1 MGRSATVALMR
12 FSLCTVLLCVAAL
25 AQDRAIVLR
34 AARVFDGK
42 SDRLIS
48 PGVVV
53 VVGNKIRSAGS
64 SGEWPAGSEIID
76 LGDATLLPGFIDA
89 HTHLSHG
96 YSSDF
101 RQRLIDSQRKTVA
114 EMTLDAIENL
124 RKTLMA
130 GFTTC
135 RDVGSNDFI
144 DIGLRNAVENGKIDG
159 PRMLVAVK
167 AIGSTGGHCDPSSGI
182 RYGLRK
188 ESGVE
193 EGIINSPDEARA
205 AVRFNLKYGA
215 DVIKTCAT
223 GGVMSPNDEVDTP
236 QLTQAELDA
245 LVDEAHALRRKTAAH
260 AHGATGA
267 KRAIRAGID
276 SIEHGSFM
284 DDEALR
290 LMKEKG
296 TFYVPTLIAGWWIVQ
311 QVDQKKLLLSPLV
324 VAKARA
330 AWASVGQTFHRAV
343 DTGVRIGFGTDAGVY
358 PHGMNA
364 TEFQLMV
371 EHGMKPLAALKAATS
386 NDAELLGLG
395 DRIGVLEAGKLADI
409 VAVPGDP
416 TVDIRQTSKV
426 KFVMKEGR
434 IYRRD

>member
-1 MGRSATVALMR
+1 MVIAMRTLFYGLVFSA
-12 FSLCTVLLCVAAL
+12 AAL
-25 AQDRAIVLR
+25 AQERAIVLR
-34 AARVFDGK
+34 AARLFDGR
-42 SDRLIS
+42 SDRIES
-48 PGVVV
+48 PGVIV
-53 VVGNKIRSAGS
+53 VVGDKIQAVG
-64 SGEWPAGSEIID
+64 GAAAVPAGAEIVD
-76 LGDATLLPGFIDA
+76 LGDATLLPGLIDA
-89 HTHLSHG
+89 HTHLSHS
-96 YSSDF
+96 YAPDF
-101 RQRLIDSQRKTVA
+101 RQSIIDAQRKTVA
-114 EMTLDAIENL
+114 EQALDATEDL

-135 RDVGSNDFI
+135 RDVGSSDFI
-144 DIGLRNAVENGKIDG
+144 DVGLRNAVASGKIVG

-167 AIGSTGGHCDPSSGI
+167 SIGATGGHCDSGSGV

-193 EGIINSPDEARA
+193 QGVINSPDEARA

-223 GGVMSPNDEVDTP
+223 GGVLSPNDEVDTP

-245 LVDEAHALRRKTAAH
+245 LIDEAHALRRKTAAH

-284 DDEALR
+284 DDEALQM
-290 LMKEKG
+290 MKAKG

-311 QVDQKKLLLSPLV
+311 QVDQGKLVLSPAV

-330 AWASVGQTFHRAV
+330 AWGSVGQTFTKAV
-343 DTGVRIGFGTDAGVY
+343 NLGVRIGFGTDAGVY

-371 EHGMKPLAALKAATS
+371 EHGMKPLDALKAATS
-386 NDAELLGLG
+386 ADAELLGLA
-395 DRIGVLEAGKLADI
+395 DRIGTIEAGKLADVI
-409 VAVPGDP
+409 AVPGDP
-416 TVDIRQTSKV
+416 TQDIRQTSKV

>member
-1 MGRSATVALMR
+1 MRTLFYALVFSA
-12 FSLCTVLLCVAAL
+12 AAL
-25 AQDRAIVLR
+25 AQERAVALR
-34 AARVFDGK
+34 AARLFDGK
-42 SDRLIS
+42 SNKIES
-48 PGVVV
+48 PGLII
-53 VVGNKIRSAGS
+53 VVGDKIQAIGADAAV
-64 SGEWPAGSEIID
+64 PAGAEIVD

-89 HTHLSHG
+89 HTHLSHS
-96 YSSDF
+96 YAPDF
-101 RQRLIDSQRKTVA
+101 RQRIIDGQQKTIA
-114 EMTLDAIENL
+114 EQALDATEDL
-124 RKTLMA
+124 RNTLMA

-135 RDVGSNDFI
+135 RDVGSSDFI
-144 DIGLRNAVENGKIDG
+144 DVGLRNAVASGKIVG

-167 AIGSTGGHCDPSSGI
+167 SIGATGGHCDSGSGV

-193 EGIINSPDEARA
+193 QGVINSPDEARA

-223 GGVMSPNDEVDTP
+223 GGVLSPNDEVDTP

-245 LVDEAHALRRKTAAH
+245 LIDEAHALRRKTAAH

-276 SIEHGSFM
+276 SIEHGSFL
-284 DDEALR
+284 DDEALQM
-290 LMKEKG
+290 MKAKG

-311 QVDQKKLLLSPLV
+311 QVDQRKLILSPAV

-330 AWASVGQTFHRAV
+330 AWGSVGQTFNKAV
-343 DTGVRIGFGTDAGVY
+343 NMGVRIGFGTDAGVY

-371 EHGMKPLAALKAATS
+371 EHGMKPVDALKAAMS
-386 NDAELLGLG
+386 ADAELLGLA
-395 DRIGVLEAGKLADI
+395 DRIGTIEVGKLADI
-409 VAVPGDP
+409 IAVPGDP
-416 TVDIRQTSKV
+416 TQDIRQTSKV

>member
-1 MGRSATVALMR
+1 V
-12 FSLCTVLLCVAAL
+12 
-25 AQDRAIVLR
+25 
-34 AARVFDGK
+34 DG
-42 SDRLIS
+42 
-48 PGVVV
+48 
-53 VVGNKIRSAGS
+53 
-64 SGEWPAGSEIID
+64 
-76 LGDATLLPGFIDA
+76 
-89 HTHLSHG
+89 
-96 YSSDF
+96 
-101 RQRLIDSQRKTVA
+101 QRKTIA
-114 EMTLDAIENL
+114 EQALDATEDL

-135 RDVGSNDFI
+135 RDVGSADFI
-144 DIGLRNAVENGKIDG
+144 DIGLRNAVASGKIAG

-167 AIGSTGGHCDPSSGI
+167 SIGATGGHCDPGGGV

-188 ESGVE
+188 ESGIEQGVV
-193 EGIINSPDEARA
+193 NSADEARA

-223 GGVMSPNDEVDTP
+223 GGVLSATDEVDTP
-236 QLTQAELDA
+236 QMTQAELDA

-276 SIEHGSFM
+276 SIEHGSFL

-290 LMKEKG
+290 MMKAKG

-311 QVDQKKLLLSPLV
+311 QVDQGKLLLTPAV

-330 AWASVGQTFHRAV
+330 AWGSVGQTFNKAV
-343 DTGVRIGFGTDAGVY
+343 NMGVRIGFGTDAGVY

-371 EHGMKPLAALKAATS
+371 EHGMKPIDALRAATGA
-386 NDAELLGLG
+386 DAELLGLA
-395 DRIGVLEAGKLADI
+395 DRIGTLEAGKLADVI
-409 VAVPGDP
+409 AVPGDP
-416 TVDIRQTSKV
+416 TQDIRRTSTV

-434 IYRRD
+434 IYRRE

>member
-1 MGRSATVALMR
+1 M
-12 FSLCTVLLCVAAL
+12 
-25 AQDRAIVLR
+25 VLR
-34 AARVFDGK
+34 AARLFDGK
-42 SDRLIS
+42 ADKLES

-53 VVGNKIRSAGS
+53 VVGGRIQATGAAAAIPT
-64 SGEWPAGSEIID
+64 GADIVD

-89 HTHLSHG
+89 HTHLSHP
-96 YSSDF
+96 YIPDF
-101 RQRLIDSQRKTVA
+101 RQRVVDGERKTIA
-114 EMTLDAIENL
+114 EQALDATEDL

-135 RDVGSNDFI
+135 RDVGSADFI
-144 DIGLRNAVENGKIDG
+144 DIGLRNAVASGKIAG

-167 AIGSTGGHCDPSSGI
+167 SIGATGGHCDPGGGV

-188 ESGVE
+188 ESGIEQGV
-193 EGIINSPDEARA
+193 INSADEARA

-223 GGVMSPNDEVDTP
+223 GGVLSATDEVDTP
-236 QLTQAELDA
+236 QMTQAELDA

-276 SIEHGSFM
+276 SIEHGSFL

-290 LMKEKG
+290 MMKAKG

-311 QVDQKKLLLSPLV
+311 QVDQGKLLLTPAV

-330 AWASVGQTFHRAV
+330 AWGSVGQTFNKAV
-343 DTGVRIGFGTDAGVY
+343 NMGVRIGFGTDAGVY

-371 EHGMKPLAALKAATS
+371 EHGMKPIDALRAATGA
-386 NDAELLGLG
+386 DAELLGLA
-395 DRIGVLEAGKLADI
+395 DRIGTIEPGKLADVI
-409 VAVPGDP
+409 AVPGDP
-416 TVDIRQTSKV
+416 TQDIRLASKV
-426 KFVMKEGR
+426 KFVMKEGKV
-434 IYRRD
+434 YRSE

>member
-1 MGRSATVALMR
+1 VRR
-12 FSLCTVLLCVAAL
+12 LLCALVFSAL
-25 AQDRAIVLR
+25 AFSQERAIVVR
-34 AARVFDGK
+34 AARMFDGT
-42 SDRLIS
+42 SDRLAA

-53 VVGNKIRSAGS
+53 VQGGKIQAVGAAAAI
-64 SGEWPAGSEIID
+64 PAGAEIID
-76 LGDATLLPGFIDA
+76 LGDATILPGFIDA
-89 HTHLSHG
+89 HTHLSWP
-96 YSSDF
+96 YYPDY
-101 RQRLIDSQRKTVA
+101 RQQIIDGQRKTIA
-114 EMTLDAIENL
+114 EQALDATENL

-135 RDVGSNDFI
+135 RDVGSADFI
-144 DIGLRNAVENGKIDG
+144 DVGLRNAVASGKIAG
-159 PRMLVAVK
+159 PRMLVSVH
-167 AIGSTGGHCDPSSGI
+167 AIGATGGHCDDDTM
-182 RYGLRK
+182 RYGLRP
-188 ESGVE
+188 EFGVE
-193 EGIINSPDEARA
+193 QGVINSPEEARR

-223 GGVMSPNDEVDTP
+223 GGVLSLNDDVDTP

-276 SIEHGSFM
+276 SIEHGSFL

-290 LMKEKG
+290 MMKEKG
-296 TFYVPTLIAGWWIVQ
+296 TFLVPTLIAGWWIVQ
-311 QVDQKKLLLSPLV
+311 QVNQGKLLLPPPV

-330 AWASVGQTFHRAV
+330 AVTAAGETFHKAV
-343 DTGVRIGFGTDAGVY
+343 DMGVRIGFGTDAAVY

-364 TEFQLMV
+364 TEFELMV
-371 EHGMKPLAALKAATS
+371 EHGMKPMAALKAATS
-386 NDAELLGLG
+386 ADAELLGLAARLG
-395 DRIGVLEAGKLADI
+395 TLEAGKLADI

-416 TVDIRQTSKV
+416 TQDIRLTSKV
-426 KFVMKEGR
+426 KFVMKEGQ

>member
-1 MGRSATVALMR
+1 MRRLFYALVFSA
-12 FSLCTVLLCVAAL
+12 AAL
-25 AQDRAIVLR
+25 AQERAVVLR
-34 AARVFDGK
+34 AARLFDGK
-42 SDRLIS
+42 SDRLVS
-48 PGVVV
+48 PGIIIVIGDKIQAVGSGAAVPDGAEVV
-53 VVGNKIRSAGS
+53 
-64 SGEWPAGSEIID
+64 D
-76 LGDATLLPGFIDA
+76 LGDATLLPGLIDA
-89 HTHLSHG
+89 HTHLSHS
-96 YSSDF
+96 YVPDF
-101 RQRLIDSQRKTVA
+101 RQRILDGQRKTVA
-114 EMTLDAIENL
+114 EQALDATEDL

-135 RDVGSNDFI
+135 RDVGSADFI
-144 DIGLRNAVENGKIDG
+144 DVGLRNAVASGKIVG

-167 AIGSTGGHCDPSSGI
+167 SIGATGGHCDSGSGV

-193 EGIINSPDEARA
+193 QGVINSPDEARA

-223 GGVMSPNDEVDTP
+223 GGVLSPNDEVDTP

-245 LVDEAHALRRKTAAH
+245 LIDEAHALRRKTAAH

-290 LMKEKG
+290 MMKAKG

-311 QVDQKKLLLSPLV
+311 QVDQGKLVLSPAV

-330 AWASVGQTFHRAV
+330 AWGSVGQTFNKAV
-343 DTGVRIGFGTDAGVY
+343 NMGVRIGFGTDAGVY

-364 TEFQLMV
+364 TEFGLMV
-371 EHGMKPLAALKAATS
+371 EHGMKPLDTLKAATS
-386 NDAELLGLG
+386 ADAELLGLA
-395 DRIGVLEAGKLADI
+395 DRIGTLEAGKLADVI
-409 VAVPGDP
+409 AVPGDP
-416 TVDIRQTSKV
+416 TQDIRQTSKV

-434 IYRRD
+434 IYRRESEP